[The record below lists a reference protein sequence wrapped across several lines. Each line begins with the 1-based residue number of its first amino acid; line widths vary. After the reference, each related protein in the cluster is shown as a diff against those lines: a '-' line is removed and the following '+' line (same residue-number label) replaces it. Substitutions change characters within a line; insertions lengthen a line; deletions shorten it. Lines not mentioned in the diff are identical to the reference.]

1 MNNNNIWGPP
11 AWTFLHTVTYN
22 YPENPTEDDKRNFY
36 NFFMSL
42 QHVLPCEKCKE
53 HYKQNIQKYDL
64 NNSLGSRQELVKW
77 LIDLHNDVNRDNGK
91 PVWSYSDVFNKYQRM
106 YQSDSL
112 INKMIIFMIIC
123 IVLILIFFL
132 YNIYDGKK
140 VSRKQSFF

>member
-22 YPENPTEDDKRNFY
+22 YPENPTDNDKRNFY

-42 QHVLPCEKCKE
+42 QHVLPCNKCKA
-53 HYKQNIQKYDL
+53 HYQQNIQKYDL
-64 NNSLGSRQELVKW
+64 SESLDSRENLVKW

-91 PVWSYSDVFNKYQRM
+91 PVWSYSEVYNKYGEM
-106 YQSDSL
+106 YNQ
-112 INKMIIFMIIC
+112 INIYNNIIIFVIIL

-132 YNIYDGKK
+132 FNIYGNKK
-140 VSRKQSFF
+140 TSSK

>member
-22 YPENPTEDDKRNFY
+22 YPENPTDDDKRNFY

-42 QHVLPCEKCKE
+42 QHVLPCNKCKA
-53 HYKQNIQKYDL
+53 HYQQNIQKYDL
-64 NNSLGSRQELVKW
+64 SESLDSRENLVKW

-91 PVWSYSDVFNKYQRM
+91 PVWSYSEVYNKYREM
-106 YQSDSL
+106 Y
-112 INKMIIFMIIC
+112 NKTNIYNNIIIFTIIL

-132 YNIYDGKK
+132 FNIYGSKK
-140 VSRKQSFF
+140 TSSK

>member
-22 YPENPTEDDKRNFY
+22 YPENPTDNDKRNFY

-42 QHVLPCEKCKE
+42 QHVLPCNKCKV
-53 HYKQNIQKYDL
+53 HYQQNIQKYDL
-64 NNSLGSRQELVKW
+64 SESLDSRENLVKW

-91 PVWSYSDVFNKYQRM
+91 PVWSYSEVYNKYGEM
-106 YQSDSL
+106 YNQ
-112 INKMIIFMIIC
+112 INIYNNIIIFVIIL

-132 YNIYDGKK
+132 FNIYGNKK
-140 VSRKQSFF
+140 TSSK

>member
-36 NFFMSL
+36 NFFDSL
-42 QHVLPCEKCKE
+42 QNVLPCEKCKE

-64 NNSLGSRQELVKW
+64 KNSLGSREDLVKW

-91 PVWSYSDVFNKYQRM
+91 PVWSYSEVYNKYGEM
-106 YQSDSL
+106 YNQ
-112 INKMIIFMIIC
+112 INIYNNIIIFVIIL

-132 YNIYDGKK
+132 FNIYGNKK
-140 VSRKQSFF
+140 TSSK

>member
-22 YPENPTEDDKRNFY
+22 YPENPSDDDKRNFY

-42 QHVLPCEKCKE
+42 E
-53 HYKQNIQKYDL
+53 
-64 NNSLGSRQELVKW
+64 SLDSRENLVKW

-91 PVWSYSDVFNKYQRM
+91 PVWSYSEVYNKYREM
-106 YQSDSL
+106 YNQTN
-112 INKMIIFMIIC
+112 IYNNIIIFTIIL

-132 YNIYDGKK
+132 FNIYGSKK
-140 VSRKQSFF
+140 TSSK

>member
-22 YPENPTEDDKRNFY
+22 YPEKPTDDDKRNFY

-42 QHVLPCEKCKE
+42 QHVLPCNKCKA
-53 HYKQNIQKYDL
+53 HYQKNIQKYDL
-64 NNSLGSRQELVKW
+64 SESLDSRENLVKW

-91 PVWSYSDVFNKYQRM
+91 PVWSYSEVYNKYREM
-106 YQSDSL
+106 YNQTN
-112 INKMIIFMIIC
+112 IYNNIIIFTIIL

-132 YNIYDGKK
+132 FNIYGSKK
-140 VSRKQSFF
+140 TSSK